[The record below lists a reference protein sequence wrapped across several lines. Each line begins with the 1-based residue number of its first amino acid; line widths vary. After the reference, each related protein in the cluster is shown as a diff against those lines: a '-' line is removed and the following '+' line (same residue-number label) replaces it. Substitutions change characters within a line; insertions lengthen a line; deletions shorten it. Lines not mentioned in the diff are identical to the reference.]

1 MKVLV
6 QYIEAG
12 RYKDQA
18 WEALAIK
25 VKGEVQAV
33 TPSYAAQLIEQ
44 NKATL
49 VTSEDEDIVI
59 HA

>member
-6 QYIEAG
+6 QYIQAG
-12 RYKDQA
+12 KYKDQA

-33 TPSYAAQLIEQ
+33 TPSYAVRLIEQ
-44 NKATL
+44 NKAIL
-49 VTSEDEDIVI
+49 VTSEDEDIII